1 MSVPV
6 TLLTGF
12 LGAGKTT
19 LLNRLLRNPAGKR
32 IGVLVNDFG
41 DIPVDGLLIESV
53 DEDTITFTG
62 GCMCCQIKDD
72 VPQAV
77 ARLLNR
83 ADAPDHLVIEASGVA
98 NPFDAAKPLQALPSL
113 VTLDG
118 VVGVIDAERLL
129 AVDQADGSVDWTDL
143 AIDHVMAAD
152 IVVLNKVDLVDE
164 RGLDRAREL
173 VREAVSRARL
183 LETVQADVP
192 TELVLGVGGAESV
205 GDDDHVHEH
214 ARWESWTYSS
224 PDPLSLEAFRG
235 LVKELPT
242 TVVRG
247 KGFVHAA
254 ERPDE
259 RMVFQLVGTRTT
271 VTPGGPWRGEP
282 RTELVL
288 IGPEGALDR
297 AELDRLFACA
307 S

>member
-19 LLNRLLRNPAGKR
+19 LLNRILRDPAGRR

-41 DIPVDGLLIESV
+41 DVPVDGLLIESV

-77 ARLLNR
+77 ARLLSR
-83 ADAPDHLVIEASGVA
+83 PDAPDHLVIEASGVA
-98 NPFDAAKPLQALPSL
+98 NPFDAAKPLEAIPSL

-118 VVGVIDAERLL
+118 VVGVVDAERLL
-129 AVDQADGSVDWTDL
+129 AVDKEDGSVDWTDL
-143 AIDHVMAAD
+143 AIDHVMASD

-164 RGLDRAREL
+164 RGLERARQL
-173 VREAVSRARL
+173 VREAVGRARL
-183 LETVQADVP
+183 LETVEADVP
-192 TELVLGVGGAESV
+192 TELLLGVGGAVEV
-205 GDDDHVHEH
+205 ADDDHVHEH
-214 ARWESWTYSS
+214 AQWESWSYSS
-224 PDPLSLEAFRG
+224 PEPMSLERFRAI
-235 LVKELPT
+235 VKELPT

-254 ERPDE
+254 DRPGE

-271 VTPGGPWRGEP
+271 VTPGGPWHGEP

-288 IGPEGALDR
+288 IGPEGSLDR
-297 AELDRLFACA
+297 EELERLFA
-307 S
+307 